1 MARKGSERRKD
12 FKILKLME
20 RGSSSYLFTQSNWL
34 SILVST
40 SYIHIVHRVWRE
52 VSTAWKVS
60 EFGVILVRIFPHL
73 GWIRNISSYSV
84 QMRENVDQ
92 RNSADVHFLRTGVYL
107 EFLPK
112 KIEPHLKISVFTG
125 NLKLP
130 NNNCYQD
137 FFQCKTP
144 RKYLWFLR
152 PLLILCGLNESNF
165 CTHIYNMKVELR
177 QIKMLIM

>member
-34 SILVST
+34 SILASA

-52 VSTAWKVS
+52 VFKVSTAWKVS

-112 KIEPHLKISVFTG
+112 KIEPHLKNIS
-125 NLKLP
+125 
-130 NNNCYQD
+130 
-137 FFQCKTP
+137 
-144 RKYLWFLR
+144 
-152 PLLILCGLNESNF
+152 
-165 CTHIYNMKVELR
+165 IY
-177 QIKMLIM
+177 